1 MSVFTGAGVAIITPM
16 KANGEVN
23 YEKLGEF
30 IDYQI
35 ENSTDAIVICG
46 TTGEASTLTHEEHI
60 ETIRFAADHVKKRVP
75 VIAGTGSSCVNVE
88 ASPVVPQITM
98 ASVEFSI

>member
-1 MSVFTGAGVAIITPM
+1 MYIIIADNSGKKDGMSVFTGAGVAIITPM

-35 ENSTDAIVICG
+35 E
-46 TTGEASTLTHEEHI
+46 
-60 ETIRFAADHVKKRVP
+60 
-75 VIAGTGSSCVNVE
+75 
-88 ASPVVPQITM
+88 
-98 ASVEFSI
+98 